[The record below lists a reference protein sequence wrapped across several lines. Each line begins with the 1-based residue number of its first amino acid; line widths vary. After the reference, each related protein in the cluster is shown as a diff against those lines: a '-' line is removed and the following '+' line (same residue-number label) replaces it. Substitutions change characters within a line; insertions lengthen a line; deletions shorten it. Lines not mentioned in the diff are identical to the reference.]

1 MATRAASHA
10 TTNGHG
16 VVVAPRGAFQE
27 ELDALVDQV
36 SDMGARAC
44 GALARALRA
53 FAAEDLTMC
62 DVVIAGDDALDD
74 QFAGIQHEVLRLI
87 ARQAPV
93 ARDARLLTAAMHIA
107 LHLERIGDLAVNV
120 ARLTKLAAGLPRD
133 PVVLRDLEQMG
144 TIALGMADE
153 AVRAFAQRDA
163 DACLRLVLTDDRVDE
178 LNRAVLERV
187 LAIQTPTERRRWAVY
202 MDEVARQLERAS
214 DHAVDIGEQ
223 VWFMITGELREF
235 NSPARVRSQ

>member
-1 MATRAASHA
+1 MATRAASRVTTSGHA
-10 TTNGHG
+10 
-16 VVVAPRGAFQE
+16 VAAPRGGFQK

-74 QFAGIQHEVLRLI
+74 RFAGIQHEVLRLI

-93 ARDARLLTAAMHIA
+93 ARDARLLTAAMHIS

-120 ARLTKLAAGLPRD
+120 ARLTKLAAGLPQD
-133 PVVLRDLEQMG
+133 PVVLRDLERMG
-144 TIALGMADE
+144 TIALGMADA
-153 AVRAFAQRDA
+153 AVRAFVERDA
-163 DACLRLVLTDDRVDE
+163 DACLRLPVTDDRVDQ
-178 LNRAVLERV
+178 LNRGVLERV
-187 LAIQTPTERRRWAVY
+187 LAIQTPRQRRRWGVY
-202 MDEVARQLERAS
+202 MDEVARQLERAG

-235 NSPARVRSQ
+235 TSPAHVRGE